1 MKPDELL
8 KSKLGQDPENR
19 RRILAALG
27 SLGAVTPAEREQ
39 VSASPLVRKPPLK
52 PGRQRGMGVVITI
65 TAYRRKLLDDDNL
78 VAGAKALRD
87 AIATSLG
94 VDDADTRLKWE
105 YRQHTTEGAEGTL
118 VTISRVCLKSS
129 SKSSKSS

>member
-39 VSASPLVRKPPLK
+39 VSASALVRKPLAK

-65 TAYRRKLLDDDNL
+65 TSYRRKLLDDDNL

-94 VDDADTRLKWE
+94 VDDADLRLKWE
-105 YRQHTTEGAEGTL
+105 YRQHTTDGAEGTL
-118 VTISRVCLKSS
+118 VTISRVCAKCS
-129 SKSSKSS
+129 